1 MQFLKNIFAP
11 IGAVLG
17 FINKYFKSLIF
28 LLILFLIFAGGESA
42 QQKGANL
49 AQLSLSGAIMDDSE
63 ILEKIET
70 LKNDEAIKGVLLLI
84 DSPGGALSPSV
95 EISLAIKSLNSRKP
109 VVAYAKGTMAS
120 GSYLG
125 GVWASKIYANPGS
138 FIGSIGVIMQGL
150 DVSEAAA
157 KLGFAEQIVKAGE
170 LKEAGTMMRKWSDAE
185 RASLQALVDES
196 YELFTREVAQA
207 RSMDLRKRDTWANA
221 RVFLASS
228 AKGVGLIDEVGSLED
243 AKSALVKA
251 SGVADPIW
259 QEPSAYEKMID
270 KLANK
275 SESLVRGAF
284 GAKLMAY

>member
-207 RSMDLRKRDTWANA
+207 RSLDLRERDAWANA
-221 RVFLASS
+221 RVFLASG
-228 AKGVGLIDEVGSLED
+228 AKGIGLIDEVGSLED
-243 AKSALVKA
+243 AKSALIKA

-259 QEPSAYEKMID
+259 QEPSAYEKMMD

>member
-49 AQLSLSGAIMDDSE
+49 AQLSLNGAIMDDSE

-207 RSMDLRKRDTWANA
+207 RSLDLRKRDAWANA
-221 RVFLASS
+221 RVFLASG

-243 AKSALVKA
+243 AKNALVKA

-259 QEPSAYEKMID
+259 QEPSAYEKMMD
-270 KLANK
+270 RLANK

>member
-196 YELFTREVAQA
+196 YELFTREVSQA
-207 RSMDLRKRDTWANA
+207 RSLDLRKRDAWANA
-221 RVFLASS
+221 RVFLASG
-228 AKGVGLIDEVGSLED
+228 AKGIGLIDEVGSLED
-243 AKSALVKA
+243 AKSALIKA

-259 QEPSAYEKMID
+259 QEPSAYEKMMD

>member
-207 RSMDLRKRDTWANA
+207 RSLDLRKRDAWANA
-221 RVFLASS
+221 RVFLASG

-243 AKSALVKA
+243 AKSALVKD

-259 QEPSAYEKMID
+259 QEPSAYEKMMD

>member
-138 FIGSIGVIMQGL
+138 FSGSIGVIMQGL

-207 RSMDLRKRDTWANA
+207 RSTDLRKRDTWANA

>member
-42 QQKGANL
+42 QQKGTNL
-49 AQLSLSGAIMDDSE
+49 AQLSLNGAIMDDSE

-207 RSMDLRKRDTWANA
+207 RSLDLRKRDAWANA
-221 RVFLASS
+221 RVFLASG
-228 AKGVGLIDEVGSLED
+228 AKGVGLIDEVGSLDD
-243 AKSALVKA
+243 AKSALIKA

-270 KLANK
+270 RLANK

>member
-42 QQKGANL
+42 QQKSANL

-207 RSMDLRKRDTWANA
+207 RSLDLRKRDAWANA
-221 RVFLASS
+221 RVFLASG

-243 AKSALVKA
+243 AKSALVKD

-259 QEPSAYEKMID
+259 QEPSAYEKMMD

>member
-28 LLILFLIFAGGESA
+28 LLILFLIFAGGEGA

-207 RSMDLRKRDTWANA
+207 RSLDLRKRDAWANA
-221 RVFLASS
+221 RVFLASG

-243 AKSALVKA
+243 AKSALIKA

-270 KLANK
+270 RLANK

>member
-28 LLILFLIFAGGESA
+28 LLILFLIFASGESA
-42 QQKGANL
+42 QQRGANL
-49 AQLSLSGAIMDDSE
+49 AQLSLNGAIMDDSE

-70 LKNDEAIKGVLLLI
+70 VKNDEAIKGVLLLI

-207 RSMDLRKRDTWANA
+207 RSLDLRKRDAWANA
-221 RVFLASS
+221 RVFLASG

-243 AKSALVKA
+243 AKSALIKA
-251 SGVADPIW
+251 SGVVDPIW

-270 KLANK
+270 RLANK
-275 SESLVRGAF
+275 SESLVRGAL

>member
-207 RSMDLRKRDTWANA
+207 RSLDLRKRDAWANA
-221 RVFLASS
+221 RVCLASG

-259 QEPSAYEKMID
+259 QEPSAYEKMMD

>member
-28 LLILFLIFAGGESA
+28 LLILFLIFASGESA

-170 LKEAGTMMRKWSDAE
+170 LKEAGTMMRKWSDVE

-207 RSMDLRKRDTWANA
+207 RSLDLRERDAWANA
-221 RVFLASS
+221 RVFLASG

-243 AKSALVKA
+243 AKSALIKA

-270 KLANK
+270 RLANK

>member
-28 LLILFLIFAGGESA
+28 LLILFLIFAGGEGT

-207 RSMDLRKRDTWANA
+207 RSLDLRKRDTWANA
-221 RVFLASS
+221 RVFLASG

-243 AKSALVKA
+243 AKSELVKA

-259 QEPSAYEKMID
+259 QEPSAYEKMMD

>member
-207 RSMDLRKRDTWANA
+207 RSLDLRKRDAWANA
-221 RVFLASS
+221 RVFLASG

-270 KLANK
+270 RLANK

>member
-207 RSMDLRKRDTWANA
+207 RSLDLRKRDAWANA
-221 RVFLASS
+221 RVFLASG
-228 AKGVGLIDEVGSLED
+228 AKGIGLIDEVGSLED
-243 AKSALVKA
+243 AKSALIKA

-259 QEPSAYEKMID
+259 QGPSAYEKMMD

>member
-49 AQLSLSGAIMDDSE
+49 AQLSLNGAIMDDSE

-138 FIGSIGVIMQGL
+138 FIGSIGVSMQGL

-157 KLGFAEQIVKAGE
+157 KLGLAEQIVKAGE

-207 RSMDLRKRDTWANA
+207 RSLDLRKRDAWANA
-221 RVFLASS
+221 RVFLASG

-243 AKSALVKA
+243 AKNALVKA

-259 QEPSAYEKMID
+259 QEPSAYEKMMD
-270 KLANK
+270 RLANK

>member
-207 RSMDLRKRDTWANA
+207 RSLDLRKRDAWANA
-221 RVFLASS
+221 RVFLASG

-259 QEPSAYEKMID
+259 QEPSAYEKMMD

>member
-109 VVAYAKGTMAS
+109 VIAYAKGTMAS

-207 RSMDLRKRDTWANA
+207 RSLDLRKRDTWANA
-221 RVFLASS
+221 RVFLASG
-228 AKGVGLIDEVGSLED
+228 AKAAGLIDEVGSLED

-259 QEPSAYEKMID
+259 QEPSAYEKMMD

>member
-207 RSMDLRKRDTWANA
+207 RSLDLRKRDAWANA
-221 RVFLASS
+221 RVFLASG
-228 AKGVGLIDEVGSLED
+228 AKDIGLIDEVRSLED
-243 AKSALVKA
+243 AKTALIKA

-259 QEPSAYEKMID
+259 QEPSAYEKMMD

>member
-70 LKNDEAIKGVLLLI
+70 LKNDETIKGVLLLI

-170 LKEAGTMMRKWSDAE
+170 LKEAGTMMRKWSDVE

-207 RSMDLRKRDTWANA
+207 RSLDLRKRDAWANA
-221 RVFLASS
+221 RVFLASG
-228 AKGVGLIDEVGSLED
+228 AKGVGLIDEVGSLDD
-243 AKSALVKA
+243 AKSALIKA

-259 QEPSAYEKMID
+259 QEPSAYEKMMD
-270 KLANK
+270 RLANK

>member
-70 LKNDEAIKGVLLLI
+70 LKKDEAIKGVLLLI

-207 RSMDLRKRDTWANA
+207 RSLDLRKRDAWANA
-221 RVFLASS
+221 RVFLASG

-270 KLANK
+270 RLANK

>member
-28 LLILFLIFAGGESA
+28 LLILFLIFAGSESA

-207 RSMDLRKRDTWANA
+207 RSLDLRKRDAWANA
-221 RVFLASS
+221 RVFLASG

-243 AKSALVKA
+243 AKSALIKA

-259 QEPSAYEKMID
+259 QEPSAYEKMMD
-270 KLANK
+270 RLANK

>member
-207 RSMDLRKRDTWANA
+207 RSLDLRKRDAWANA

-259 QEPSAYEKMID
+259 QEPSAYEKMMD

>member
-70 LKNDEAIKGVLLLI
+70 LKNDETIKGVLLLI

-95 EISLAIKSLNSRKP
+95 EISLAVKSLNSRKP

-207 RSMDLRKRDTWANA
+207 RSLDLRKRDTWANA
-221 RVFLASS
+221 RVFLASG
-228 AKGVGLIDEVGSLED
+228 AKAAGLIDEVGSLED

>member
-28 LLILFLIFAGGESA
+28 LLILFLIFAGSEGA

-207 RSMDLRKRDTWANA
+207 RSLDLRTRDTWANA
-221 RVFLASS
+221 RVFLASG
-228 AKGVGLIDEVGSLED
+228 AKAAGLIDEVGSLED

>member
-170 LKEAGTMMRKWSDAE
+170 FKEAGTMMRKWSDAE

-207 RSMDLRKRDTWANA
+207 RSLDLRKRDTWANA
-221 RVFLASS
+221 RVFLASG
-228 AKGVGLIDEVGSLED
+228 AKDVGLIDEVGSLED

-270 KLANK
+270 RLANK

>member
-207 RSMDLRKRDTWANA
+207 RSLDLRKRDAWANA
-221 RVFLASS
+221 RVFLASG
-228 AKGVGLIDEVGSLED
+228 AKGIGLIDEVGSLED
-243 AKSALVKA
+243 AKSALIKA

-270 KLANK
+270 RLANK
-275 SESLVRGAF
+275 SESLVRGAL

>member
-70 LKNDEAIKGVLLLI
+70 LKNDETIKGVLLLI

-207 RSMDLRKRDTWANA
+207 RSLDLRKRDTWANA
-221 RVFLASS
+221 RVFLASG
-228 AKGVGLIDEVGSLED
+228 AKSVGLIDEVGSLEE
-243 AKSALVKA
+243 AKNALVKA

-259 QEPSAYEKMID
+259 QEPSAYEKMMD

-284 GAKLMAY
+284 GAKLMSY

>member
-138 FIGSIGVIMQGL
+138 FIGSIDVIMQGL

>member
-1 MQFLKNIFAP
+1 M
-11 IGAVLG
+11 LG

-28 LLILFLIFAGGESA
+28 LLILFLIFASGEST

-207 RSMDLRKRDTWANA
+207 RSLDLRKRDTWANA
-221 RVFLASS
+221 RVFLASG

-259 QEPSAYEKMID
+259 QEPSAYEKMMD

>member
-49 AQLSLSGAIMDDSE
+49 AQLSLSGVIMDDSE

-157 KLGFAEQIVKAGE
+157 KLGLSEQIVKAGE

-207 RSMDLRKRDTWANA
+207 RSLDLRKRDAWANA
-221 RVFLASS
+221 RVFLASG

-259 QEPSAYEKMID
+259 QEPSAYEKMMD

>member
-28 LLILFLIFAGGESA
+28 LLILFLIFAGGEGT

-207 RSMDLRKRDTWANA
+207 RSLDLRKRDMWANA
-221 RVFLASS
+221 RVFLASG

-259 QEPSAYEKMID
+259 QEPSAYEKMMD

>member
-42 QQKGANL
+42 QQRGANL

-70 LKNDEAIKGVLLLI
+70 LKNDETIKGVLLLI

-207 RSMDLRKRDTWANA
+207 RSLDLRKRDTWANA
-221 RVFLASS
+221 RVFLASG
-228 AKGVGLIDEVGSLED
+228 AKDVGLIDEVGSLDD

-270 KLANK
+270 RLANK
-275 SESLVRGAF
+275 SESLVRSAF

>member
-49 AQLSLSGAIMDDSE
+49 AQLSLSGAIMDDGE

-109 VVAYAKGTMAS
+109 VIAYAKGTMAS

-207 RSMDLRKRDTWANA
+207 RSLDLRKRDTWANA
-221 RVFLASS
+221 RVFLASG
-228 AKGVGLIDEVGSLED
+228 AKAAGLIDEVGSLED

-259 QEPSAYEKMID
+259 QEPSAYEKMMD

>member
-49 AQLSLSGAIMDDSE
+49 AQLSLSGAIMDDGE

-207 RSMDLRKRDTWANA
+207 RSLDLRKRDTWANA
-221 RVFLASS
+221 RVFLASG
-228 AKGVGLIDEVGSLED
+228 AKGVGLIDEVGSLDD

-259 QEPSAYEKMID
+259 QEPSAQ
-270 KLANK
+270 
-275 SESLVRGAF
+275 S
-284 GAKLMAY
+284 

>member
-28 LLILFLIFAGGESA
+28 LLILFLIFAGGEGT

-196 YELFTREVAQA
+196 YELFT
-207 RSMDLRKRDTWANA
+207 WANA
-221 RVFLASS
+221 RVFLASG

-243 AKSALVKA
+243 AKSALIKT

>member
-28 LLILFLIFAGGESA
+28 LLILFLIFASGESA
-42 QQKGANL
+42 QQRGANL

-157 KLGFAEQIVKAGE
+157 KLGVAEQIVKAGE

>member
-207 RSMDLRKRDTWANA
+207 RSLDLRKRDAWANA
-221 RVFLASS
+221 RVFLASG
-228 AKGVGLIDEVGSLED
+228 AKGVGLIDEVGSLDD
-243 AKSALVKA
+243 AKSALIKA

-270 KLANK
+270 RLANK

>member
-49 AQLSLSGAIMDDSE
+49 AQLSLSGVIMDDSE

-109 VVAYAKGTMAS
+109 VIAYAKGTMAS

-207 RSMDLRKRDTWANA
+207 RSLDLRKRDTWANA
-221 RVFLASS
+221 RVFLASG
-228 AKGVGLIDEVGSLED
+228 AKDVGLIDEVGSLED

-259 QEPSAYEKMID
+259 QEPSAYEKMMD